1 MAKRKLNHLKLGV
14 FVIAGLTFLIFLL
27 YVIGKNQNLFGKT
40 FIVKAQFE
48 NVHGLMRGN
57 NIRFGGMDAGAVSS
71 VDVLN
76 DTTFEVTLLV
86 KAKFKK
92 YIHNNATVNIST
104 DGLMG
109 NKLINI
115 IPARKTAP
123 LIKEGDILFSSKSI
137 DTDEM
142 LEVLSN
148 TNNDVAF
155 IANELKHTVQ
165 RINDSKAV
173 WTILEDESLPA
184 NLKVSLFRIK
194 AASGNLDALTRNMD
208 EIIADIKAGKGTIG
222 ELLTDSSIASNINE
236 AIDKIKHIG
245 IAADT
250 LSVQISAVITSV
262 NNEINSG
269 QGAVNALLKDQR
281 VKTDLTKSLNNI
293 EQGTKAFNDN
303 MEAIKHSFLFR
314 GYFRRVERQKKQDSL
329 NIY

>member
-1 MAKRKLNHLKLGV
+1 
-14 FVIAGLTFLIFLL
+14 
-27 YVIGKNQNLFGKT
+27 
-40 FIVKAQFE
+40 
-48 NVHGLMRGN
+48 
-57 NIRFGGMDAGAVSS
+57 
-71 VDVLN
+71 
-76 DTTFEVTLLV
+76 
-86 KAKFKK
+86 
-92 YIHNNATVNIST
+92 
-104 DGLMG
+104 
-109 NKLINI
+109 
-115 IPARKTAP
+115 
-123 LIKEGDILFSSKSI
+123 
-137 DTDEM
+137 
-142 LEVLSN
+142 
-148 TNNDVAF
+148 VAF

-173 WTILEDESLPA
+173 WAILEDESLPA
-184 NLKVSLFRIK
+184 NLKVSLSRIK
-194 AASGNLDALTRNMD
+194 TASGNLDALTRNMD

-269 QGAVNALLKDQR
+269 QGTVNALLKDQR

-293 EQGTKAFNDN
+293 EHGTKAFNDN

-314 GYFRRVERQKKQDSL
+314 GYFKRVERQKKQDSL

>member
-57 NIRFGGMDAGAVSS
+57 NIRFGGMDAGTVSS

-142 LEVLSN
+142 LEVLSS

-173 WTILEDESLPA
+173 WAILEDESLPA
-184 NLKVSLFRIK
+184 NLKVSLSRIK
-194 AASGNLDALTRNMD
+194 TASGNLDALTRNMD

-236 AIDKIKHIG
+236 AIDRIKRIG

-269 QGAVNALLKDQR
+269 QGTVNALLKDQR

-293 EQGTKAFNDN
+293 EHGTKAFNDN

-314 GYFRRVERQKKQDSL
+314 GYFKRVERQKKQDSL